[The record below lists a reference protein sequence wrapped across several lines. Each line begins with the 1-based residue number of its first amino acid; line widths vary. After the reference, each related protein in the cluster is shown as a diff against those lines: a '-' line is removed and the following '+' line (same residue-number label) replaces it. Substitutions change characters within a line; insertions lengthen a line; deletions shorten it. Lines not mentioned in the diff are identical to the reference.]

1 METKISGNEIRRG
14 IVKHTIILAFGLV
27 LLLTA
32 ATSFS
37 ADVSY
42 KTQEEKISYGIGY
55 DLGQRL
61 KQQFGDIKPEALF
74 KGLQDSFDG
83 AAPVV
88 TQEELAREM
97 AIWRQTQGL
106 KAKAMGEIFLA
117 QNKKRKE
124 ITVTES
130 GLQYEVITKG
140 TGKTPVASESVEVHY
155 RGTLID
161 GTEFDSSY
169 SRGDT
174 AVFPVSGV
182 IKGMSEALQLMKEGS
197 KWKLYVPSDIAYGE
211 RGAGGAI
218 GPNSTLIFEL
228 ELIGIQPGTP
238 PAQ

>member
-1 METKISGNEIRRG
+1 
-14 IVKHTIILAFGLV
+14 A
-27 LLLTA
+27 
-32 ATSFS
+32 
-37 ADVSY
+37 
-42 KTQEEKISYGIGY
+42 
-55 DLGQRL
+55 
-61 KQQFGDIKPEALF
+61 
-74 KGLQDSFDG
+74 
-83 AAPVV
+83 
-88 TQEELAREM
+88 
-97 AIWRQTQGL
+97 
-106 KAKAMGEIFLA
+106 
-117 QNKKRKE
+117 

-140 TGKTPVASESVEVHY
+140 TGKTPVASDSVEVNY

-169 SRGDT
+169 SRGDS

-218 GPNSTLIFEL
+218 GPNDTLIFEL